1 MVFLAGALVLLVL
14 PLLLLPCA
22 IFAPGFPIAV
32 ACCRRSV
39 FITCGSFR
47 LVLFQRTSFP
57 DVNSLLQPRQCQV
70 FLAGSRS
77 CIFSIREQSF
87 NVIVPDEG
95 GLCVSAVGSE
105 GDAPASTHSVEHT

>member
-47 LVLFQRTSFP
+47 LVLVSTYFIHR
-57 DVNSLLQPRQCQV
+57 CQFFATTTAMIGV
-70 FLAGSRS
+70 S
-77 CIFSIREQSF
+77 CGFSELHI
-87 NVIVPDEG
+87 
-95 GLCVSAVGSE
+95 
-105 GDAPASTHSVEHT
+105 